1 MIGVEYFVV
10 QAKRVIGRGEAET
23 IVLAE
28 ELNAD
33 SVLIDD
39 LKARK
44 I

>member
-1 MIGVEYFVV
+1 M
-10 QAKRVIGRGEAET
+10 IGRGEAET

-44 I
+44 FKRQFLHIEELF